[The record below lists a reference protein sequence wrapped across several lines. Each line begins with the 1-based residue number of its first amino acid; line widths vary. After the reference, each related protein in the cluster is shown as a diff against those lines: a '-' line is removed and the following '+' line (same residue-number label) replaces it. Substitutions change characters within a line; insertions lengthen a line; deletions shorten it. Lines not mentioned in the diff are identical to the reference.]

1 MATKDGQR
9 PEQPAAPARRQPSKG
24 LLHLSDD
31 QADRDD
37 LEQQLARLQTEI
49 EEYRRRSGELRLALE
64 TLTTLDYITG
74 ARNRAGIIQSIEGAI
89 QWSSRESTPFGVM
102 GVKIDGLAEIV
113 GTEPPE
119 TAEEAMAH
127 TAAVISAGLR
137 AVDRVGRVDD
147 ALFLI
152 VLAKLEEPGVPVVS
166 RRIASILSAV
176 PFQTEHDV
184 YSLEPRIACV
194 LVEGGAAPPAEEIV
208 RGLETA
214 EGSATPD
221 TPELIFFPARP

>member
-1 MATKDGQR
+1 MTESYSLFD
-9 PEQPAAPARRQPSKG
+9 EQSSAIAPRQPSKG
-24 LLHLSDD
+24 PRHLNE
-31 QADRDD
+31 DRPEKDEM
-37 LEQQLARLQTEI
+37 EQQLARLQAEI

-89 QWSSRESTPFGVM
+89 QWSSRENTSFGVM
-102 GVKIDGLAEIV
+102 GVKIDGLTEIV
-113 GTEPPE
+113 KTEPPE
-119 TAEEAMAH
+119 MAEEAMAH

-152 VLAKLEEPGVPVVS
+152 VLAKLEESGVAVVS

-176 PFQTEHDV
+176 PFQTEHDH
-184 YSLEPRIACV
+184 YSLDPRIACV
-194 LVEGGAAPPAEEIV
+194 LVEGGATPPAEEIV
-208 RGLETA
+208 RSLETA

-221 TPELIFFPARP
+221 TPELIFFPTRP

>member
-1 MATKDGQR
+1 MN
-9 PEQPAAPARRQPSKG
+9 
-24 LLHLSDD
+24 DD

-37 LEQQLARLQTEI
+37 LEQQLARLQAEI

-74 ARNRAGIIQSIEGAI
+74 ARNRAGIVQSIEGAI
-89 QWSSRESTPFGVM
+89 QWSTRESTPFGVM
-102 GVKIDGLAEIV
+102 GVKIDGLTEIAE
-113 GTEPPE
+113 TEPE
-119 TAEEAMAH
+119 AAEEAMAH
-127 TAAVISAGLR
+127 TAALISAGLR

-152 VLAKLEEPGVPVVS
+152 VLAKLEEPGVTVVS

-176 PFQTEHDV
+176 PFQTERDR
-184 YSLEPRIACV
+184 YPLDPRISCV
-194 LVEGGAAPPAEEIV
+194 LVEGGATPRAEEIV
-208 RGLETA
+208 RSLEAA

-221 TPELIFFPARP
+221 TPELFFFPARP